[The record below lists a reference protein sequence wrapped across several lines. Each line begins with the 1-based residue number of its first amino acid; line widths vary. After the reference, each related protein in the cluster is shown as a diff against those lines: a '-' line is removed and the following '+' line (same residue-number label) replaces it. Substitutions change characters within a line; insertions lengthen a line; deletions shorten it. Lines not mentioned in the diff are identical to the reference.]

1 MTSFKVAQWLREG
14 IAAAK
19 AGDAERA
26 RDLLLQV
33 VDADEYNEQAWIWLS
48 SVVDDDADRKV
59 CLENVLS
66 INPDNNLAKAGLAH
80 LQSRRAASAPPPPPQ
95 PRPAPPAPAASAP
108 VASDDWWDQ
117 PLADGPLPAAQDLM
131 EERLAASVAPAPS
144 PSFEVVEEQAPPIP
158 EREEPQPEPKKRKRR
173 RARRSTQLLA
183 ATLCLVLGLL
193 AAAGAL
199 MAFLQIGPF
208 DPTTRNYADVMRPLL
223 EDYDAWRDGPYG
235 ALVGELNRLCGPGAD
250 GWRNQDV
257 LLACSRYDA
266 LDCALV
272 AAHCGDDV
280 EAMRERIGALSR
292 QAQSAGATL
301 RAALDEVV
309 PPDDMALAHTRFI
322 ACLQARVDDAGRVG
336 EMAQGQ
342 LPHDSIPIPAC
353 QMFSTAEEEVR
364 GYVGSW

>member
-1 MTSFKVAQWLREG
+1 MTSFRVAQLLREG

-19 AGDAERA
+19 TGDAERA

-48 SVVDDDADRKV
+48 SVVDSDADREV

-80 LQSRRAASAPPPPPQ
+80 LRSRQATSAPPPPPQ
-95 PRPAPPAPAASAP
+95 PKPTPPPPAPA
-108 VASDDWWDQ
+108 ASDDWWDQ
-117 PLADGPLPAAQDLM
+117 PSLVDDGPLPAAQDLM
-131 EERLAASVAPAPS
+131 EERLAASVAPAPRA
-144 PSFEVVEEQAPPIP
+144 EVTEESAPPTP
-158 EREEPQPEPKKRKRR
+158 EREEPQPEPKKRKSRR

-199 MAFLQIGPF
+199 MAFLQVGPF
-208 DPTTRNYADVMRPLL
+208 DPTTRNYAQAMRPLL
-223 EDYDAWRDGPYG
+223 EEYDAWWDGPYG
-235 ALVGELNRLCGPGAD
+235 ALVGELSRLCGPGAD

-266 LDCALV
+266 LDCTLV

-292 QAQSAGATL
+292 QAQSAGAALQT
-301 RAALDEVV
+301 ALDEVAA
-309 PPDDMALAHTRFI
+309 PDDVALAHARFI
-322 ACLQARVDDAGRVG
+322 ACLQARVDDARRVG
-336 EMAQGQ
+336 EMAQGR
-342 LPHDSIPIPAC
+342 LPGGPISIPAC
-353 QMFSTAEEEVR
+353 QMFSTAEDEVQA
-364 GYVGSW
+364 YVGSW